1 MGMNKRLLTFRC
13 SYWSARGFHQIFQKA
28 IHINFEKDCKFDCEK
43 KARHLLTRFNFLNPS
58 MGGPNR
64 LCKLSLC
71 QLNCVRL
78 RRTCFEKIRRKV
90 IFVMGKSLLI

>member
-1 MGMNKRLLTFRC
+1 MTSHLSIPGFFCCIGMNKRLLTFRC
-13 SYWSARGFHQIFQKA
+13 SYWSARGFYQIFQKA

-43 KARHLLTRFNFLNPS
+43 KARHLLARFNFLNPS

-71 QLNCVRL
+71 QSKL
-78 RRTCFEKIRRKV
+78 RTFEKDV
-90 IFVMGKSLLI
+90 L

>member
-1 MGMNKRLLTFRC
+1 MPKIAFAVLQFQGGQCCTGRPELRDSPFCQKSGSISFR
-13 SYWSARGFHQIFQKA
+13 
-28 IHINFEKDCKFDCEK
+28 HINFEKDCKFDCEK

-71 QLNCVRL
+71 QSKL
-78 RRTCFEKIRRKV
+78 RTFEKDV
-90 IFVMGKSLLI
+90 L

>member
-1 MGMNKRLLTFRC
+1 MTSHLSIPGFFCCMGMNKRLLTFRC

-71 QLNCVRL
+71 QLKL
-78 RRTCFEKIRRKV
+78 RTFEKDV
-90 IFVMGKSLLI
+90 L

>member
-1 MGMNKRLLTFRC
+1 MTSHLSIPGFFCCIGMNKRLLTFRC
-13 SYWSARGFHQIFQKA
+13 SYWSARGFYQIFQKA
-28 IHINFEKDCKFDCEK
+28 IHSNFEKDCKFDCEK

-71 QLNCVRL
+71 QSKL
-78 RRTCFEKIRRKV
+78 RTFEKDV
-90 IFVMGKSLLI
+90 L